1 MKRIKN
7 KLSNQPKGQAMAEF
21 ALAIPVFFMLVL
33 GVIELSRFFLV
44 YSSVFTAAREASRYG
59 SANGTITREIDGN
72 DVNFFRYQ
80 DCIGIVD
87 AAIRTGSFAGIS
99 SDDVTVI
106 YETEPGLPDPAPVCD
121 VTSPYEATMGD
132 RVKVLVQSTYEPIV
146 GIVPEI
152 TVSSENGR
160 TIMMA
165 ITKQKEPEPFDLC
178 SDHVAFDDPDPQPGD
193 EDNILFVALGNTST
207 EAAFIIYQIKNVS
220 WDVTADEPKLVEI
233 RWSSEANPIWISDLV
248 EGSLPSLTIPDAGSI
263 DYWKEFNRNIA
274 PSGTEMLEFVFD
286 QEVDQDDINLSFELI
301 MQHANLPTDFCDP
314 VE

>member
-7 KLSNQPKGQAMAEF
+7 KLSMKPNGQAMAEF
-21 ALAIPVFFMLVL
+21 ALTIPVFFMLVL

-59 SANGTITREIDGN
+59 SANGVITREIDGN
-72 DVNFFRYQ
+72 NVNFFRYQ
-80 DCIGIVD
+80 DCIGIVG

-165 ITKQKEPEPFDLC
+165 ITKQKEPDPFDLC
-178 SDHVAFDDPDPQPGD
+178 SEHVSFDNPDPQSGD
-193 EDNILFVALGNTST
+193 ENNILFVELENTST

-220 WDVTADEPKLVEI
+220 WDVMADEPKLVEI
-233 RWSSEANPIWISDLV
+233 RWSSEANPIWISDPI
-248 EGSLPSLTIPDAGSI
+248 EGSLPVLTIPDAGSI
-263 DYWKEFNRNIA
+263 DYWKEFNRNLA
-274 PSGTEMLEFVFD
+274 PEGTEMLEFVFD
-286 QEVDQDDINLSFELI
+286 QEVDPEDVNLSFELI

>member
-1 MKRIKN
+1 MKRFKN
-7 KLSNQPKGQAMAEF
+7 KFFGGSKGQAMAEF
-21 ALAIPVFFMLVL
+21 ALTIPVFFMLVL

-59 SANGTITREIDGN
+59 SANGVITREIDGS

-121 VTSPYEATMGD
+121 VNSPYEATMGD

-178 SDHVAFDDPDPQPGD
+178 SEHVGFVDAEPQESAD
-193 EDNILFVALGNTST
+193 VNVLFVELENTSAD
-207 EAAFIIYQIKNVS
+207 AAFIIYQIKNVS
-220 WDVTADEPKLVEI
+220 WDVSADEPKLVEI
-233 RWSSEANPIWISDLV
+233 RWSSEANPIWISDPV
-248 EGSLPSLTIPDAGSI
+248 EGSLPLLTIPDAGSI
-263 DYWKEFNRNIA
+263 DYWKEFNRNLA
-274 PSGTEMLEFVFD
+274 PDGTEMLEFVFD
-286 QEVDQDDINLSFELI
+286 QEVDQEDINLSFELI
-301 MQHANLPTDFCDP
+301 MQHASLPTDFCDP

>member
-1 MKRIKN
+1 MKQIKN
-7 KLSNQPKGQAMAEF
+7 KLLMKPNGQAMAEF
-21 ALAIPVFFMLVL
+21 ALTIPVFFMLVL

-59 SANGTITREIDGN
+59 SANGVISREIDGN

-87 AAIRTGSFAGIS
+87 AAIRTGSFAGIN
-99 SDDVTVI
+99 SDNVTVI
-106 YETEPGLPDPAPVCD
+106 YETEPGVPDPAPVCD
-121 VTSPYEATMGD
+121 VSSPYEATMGD

-146 GIVPEI
+146 GIVPEV

-178 SDHVAFDDPDPQPGD
+178 SDHVTFGDPDPQPGVD
-193 EDNILFVALGNTST
+193 NNILFVALENTST
-207 EAAFIIYQIKNVS
+207 EAAFIIYQIKNVNWVVS
-220 WDVTADEPKLVEI
+220 ADEPKLVEI
-233 RWSSEANPIWISDLV
+233 RWSSEANPIWISDPV
-248 EGSLPSLTIPDAGSI
+248 EGSLPVLTIPDAGSI

-286 QEVDQDDINLSFELI
+286 QEVDQDDIYLSFELI